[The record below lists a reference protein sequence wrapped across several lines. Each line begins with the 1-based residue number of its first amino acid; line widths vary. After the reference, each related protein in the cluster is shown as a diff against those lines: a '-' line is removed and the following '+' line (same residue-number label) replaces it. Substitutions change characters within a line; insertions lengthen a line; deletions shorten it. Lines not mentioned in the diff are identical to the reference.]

1 MEASSVIETHVA
13 LSAGDGRQTHLNDSV
28 TGSRDRRPH
37 LATLTAGVM
46 SAWEQS
52 VNYQQARRR

>member
-1 MEASSVIETHVA
+1 MEAYSVIETHVA

-28 TGSRDRRPH
+28 TGSRDRGPH

-46 SAWEQS
+46 SAREHS
-52 VNYQQARRR
+52 L